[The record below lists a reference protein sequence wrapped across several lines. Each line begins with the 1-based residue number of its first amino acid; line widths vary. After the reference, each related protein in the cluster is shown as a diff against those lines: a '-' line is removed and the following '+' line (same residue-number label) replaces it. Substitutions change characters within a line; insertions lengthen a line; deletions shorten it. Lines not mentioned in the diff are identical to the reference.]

1 MTLTLLTLQFKR
13 QKTNKQTKKKKEEK
27 QQTLNKQKCVC
38 GGGGCKNNENIPP
51 SIILFFLPYIC
62 IVYSKRDN
70 WRKTDNFRA
79 KSIYVI
85 HVFCVNTLL
94 PSFRIDEN
102 YGVYSYK

>member
-27 QQTLNKQKCVC
+27 QQTLNKQKCAW
-38 GGGGCKNNENIPP
+38 GGGCKNNENIPP
-51 SIILFFLPYIC
+51 SIILYFLPYIC

-85 HVFCVNTLL
+85 HVFCVNALL